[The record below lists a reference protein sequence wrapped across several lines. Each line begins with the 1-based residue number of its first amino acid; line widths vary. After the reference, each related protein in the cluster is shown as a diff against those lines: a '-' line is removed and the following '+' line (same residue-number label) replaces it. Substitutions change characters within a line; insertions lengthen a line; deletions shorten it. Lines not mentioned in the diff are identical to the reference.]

1 MDRVLV
7 LKAIADE
14 TRMNI
19 MTLLL
24 RHNYCGRALARKL
37 ELSEA
42 AISQHLKVLREAG
55 LLIGEKRGYFM
66 HYDVNRNV
74 LHELAASIDELVA
87 IEREL
92 CTPEH
97 GGCQPSEQER
107 CHANKE
113 DCNAEVKEFCNG
125 SELEPKGDG
134 QNGQHGHCHCH
145 KSE

>member
-1 MDRVLV
+1 MDRALV

-19 MTLLL
+19 LTLLL
-24 RHNYCGRALARKL
+24 HHNYCGRALARKL
-37 ELSEA
+37 DLSEA

-74 LHELAASIDELVA
+74 LHELATNIEQLAV

-92 CTPEH
+92 CTPEQ
-97 GGCQPSEQER
+97 GRCQPSERGR
-107 CHANKE
+107 CHVNKKDCITEAKMIYHGPNFKLKGE
-113 DCNAEVKEFCNG
+113 DQREHNE
-125 SELEPKGDG
+125 
-134 QNGQHGHCHCH
+134 HCCC
-145 KSE
+145 